1 MKTHLLFLC
10 SSNIDRSPAAE
21 ALFKDSEKFEA
32 RSAGVGPFC
41 RDEKKVTKELVDWAD
56 EIFVMDERMQQHKT
70 DLLKQVPE
78 AEDKQIIIL
87 GVSNDYVRYDLELDE
102 ILRVKLE
109 DYL

>member
-41 RDEKKVTKELVDWAD
+41 LDEKKVTKELVDWAD